1 MRKSANRRNFYTIRT
16 VSEGQR
22 KTSNM
27 IKIFFDSRQSVSEN
41 DSFSP
46 SAQKPAQVAESWRN
60 LGIPVEFS
68 SYIPSTI
75 KQIKLVHKDAYV
87 DGVFKG
93 THVNGFGNKSN
104 QVAAAL
110 PWVCGSMVAAALY
123 AFENKINTFSP
134 TSGAHHAGY
143 ERGGGFCTFNF
154 LMLAAVLVHQA
165 GAQRVGIVDCDMHFG
180 DGTENII
187 RKIGID
193 YVQHSSFARSDFS
206 GTDDGQNF
214 IDHFPDE
221 LQKFSNCDIILYN
234 AGADPHI
241 NDPLG
246 GVLTTDQLRSRDF
259 LLFLCMKKL
268 GIPVA
273 TSLAGGYQRDEN
285 GSINPVLEIHDNTLR
300 ECHRVLT
307 EY

>member
-1 MRKSANRRNFYTIRT
+1 
-16 VSEGQR
+16 
-22 KTSNM
+22 
-27 IKIFFDSRQSVSEN
+27 
-41 DSFSP
+41 
-46 SAQKPAQVAESWRN
+46 
-60 LGIPVEFS
+60 
-68 SYIPSTI
+68 
-75 KQIKLVHKDAYV
+75 
-87 DGVFKG
+87 
-93 THVNGFGNKSN
+93 
-104 QVAAAL
+104 
-110 PWVCGSMVAAALY
+110 MVAAALY

-154 LMLAAVLVHQA
+154 LMLAAVLVYQA

-180 DGTENII
+180 DGTEDII

-193 YVQHSSFARSDFS
+193 YVEHYSFARSDFS
-206 GTDDGQNF
+206 GPDDGQNF
-214 IDHFPDE
+214 TDHFPDE
-221 LQKFSNCDIILYN
+221 LRRFSNCDVILYN

-285 GSINPVLEIHDNTLR
+285 GSIKPVLEIHDNTLR